1 MKTTTPQFETGA
13 STHTVNDLIL
23 WIEND
28 RESYSFI
35 EKVYQDN
42 QTHQII
48 GGVTVRD
55 FRRPVLEGKACY
67 VRNFRTS
74 SEHVRNISTE
84 ELTELMR
91 YFFDA
96 YSDWSNENSYL
107 PSMLVK
113 FEDPSKNY
121 RTSVSRTST
130 EQDLRDAFIGVSFG
144 EDPAK
149 VIDIEFTPATY

>member
-1 MKTTTPQFETGA
+1 
-13 STHTVNDLIL
+13 L
-23 WIEND
+23 
-28 RESYSFI
+28 I
-35 EKVYQDN
+35 EKMYQD
-42 QTHQII
+42 HQRHVINR
-48 GGVTVRD
+48 VDV
-55 FRRPVLEGKACY
+55 FSFQQPVANGIERYKKQFPNDCK
-67 VRNFRTS
+67 
-74 SEHVRNISTE
+74 HVEDITLF
-84 ELTELMR
+84 ELHELQR
-91 YFFDA
+91 YFSFN

-130 EQDLRDAFIGVSFG
+130 KQGLRDAFIGVSFG

>member
-1 MKTTTPQFETGA
+1 MKTTAEQFETGA

-35 EKVYQDN
+35 EKVFQGN
-42 QTHQII
+42 QRHQVI
-48 GGVTVRD
+48 GGLTVQHL
-55 FRRPVLEGKACY
+55 RRPVMIGITAY
-67 VRNFRTS
+67 RTKFPKDS
-74 SEHVRNISTE
+74 QHVENMTIDE
-84 ELTELMR
+84 VNELMK

-130 EQDLRDAFIGVSFG
+130 KQGLRDAFIGVSFG
-144 EDPAK
+144 EDPSK